1 MSAGT
6 WRPRAI
12 DVGSVSYPLYLAGT
26 ASCPTAINR
35 VPDPVR
41 SRPVGVGSGSGSGSA
56 SASDKRTHLC
66 AARGRHCVFRLGELS
81 RRQPATKPSP
91 SSSSPPAAAAAPRTA
106 RYPTVRAAL
115 GQPGRG
121 PPHRHRPGREGW
133 SAAIPAGESSPP
145 RTERAGRDG
154 RGHPSPRRAPP
165 HLAPPVDA
173 AQPEP
178 PQSITFAGVRFA
190 RTCGGGSPTPSAS
203 VDATPRPVCDSSS
216 FCPKVNGSSQIV
228 ITDSKVQKLGSSANY
243 VKYYKGTVKFGKGLR
258 IQTKASVLAFTSC
271 DGEAAAA
278 LYVRLVAVNSPFTVK
293 PLSYGRGIRRYREYT
308 FLAVPPPSCL
318 LSNYTDGFN
327 DKTVSM
333 KRFTEEFIKI
343 TGDIVR
349 AIITLHCQ
357 GYWCSGLKGKHVC
370 IYKME
375 KCTDAKIWSFCFAG
389 GNEAKKSEDWVDL
402 GKLLELAAKRND
414 SYTAEIED
422 LCKKLKNK
430 TLRGMKVLKHSA
442 LLNVREK
449 FENII
454 ALNLFI
460 LVHVKNQPQVPS
472 GDPEKDKIISELV
485 KFMNASLQ
493 WAKAMPH
500 WITQRS
506 NYQAPTTETGLSF
519 IDGLRDLFEHENEY
533 IPEKVKQSQSEI
545 QLVGRDP
552 DLECQLRLNLE
563 KIFLQAQ
570 NFVLELDIEY

>member
-1 MSAGT
+1 MLAILIAGYNMDTMSDNT
-6 WRPRAI
+6 SHNI
-12 DVGSVSYPLYLAGT
+12 
-26 ASCPTAINR
+26 
-35 VPDPVR
+35 
-41 SRPVGVGSGSGSGSA
+41 
-56 SASDKRTHLC
+56 
-66 AARGRHCVFRLGELS
+66 LS
-81 RRQPATKPSP
+81 Q
-91 SSSSPPAAAAAPRTA
+91 
-106 RYPTVRAAL
+106 
-115 GQPGRG
+115 
-121 PPHRHRPGREGW
+121 
-133 SAAIPAGESSPP
+133 
-145 RTERAGRDG
+145 
-154 RGHPSPRRAPP
+154 
-165 HLAPPVDA
+165 
-173 AQPEP
+173 
-178 PQSITFAGVRFA
+178 
-190 RTCGGGSPTPSAS
+190 
-203 VDATPRPVCDSSS
+203 
-216 FCPKVNGSSQIV
+216 VNGSSQIV

-271 DGEAAAA
+271 DGEAADA

-308 FLAVPPPSCL
+308 FLAVTPPSCL

-442 LLNVREK
+442 LLNVREN

-570 NFVLELDIEY
+570 NFVLELDIEC